1 MKVMLAAAFYTTH
14 ILFNGLRKKEHQD
27 NDPSLLACDSQAM
40 CSFGFILNPAC
51 DFMNSHSQHWSTAG
65 LFVTPA
71 IDHNL
76 LPILEEIAVFVQ
88 YIMEVCLFFFK

>member
-1 MKVMLAAAFYTTH
+1 MLAAAFYTTH